1 MTQDAFLIY
10 IVLDGFFEFISDD
23 IDESIDM
30 PTSDGYSLIAAF
42 SSYAFSVKLK
52 PKVVCVQ

>member
-1 MTQDAFLIY
+1 MTQDAFLLY

-23 IDESIDM
+23 IDESIDI

-42 SSYAFSVKLK
+42 S
-52 PKVVCVQ
+52 